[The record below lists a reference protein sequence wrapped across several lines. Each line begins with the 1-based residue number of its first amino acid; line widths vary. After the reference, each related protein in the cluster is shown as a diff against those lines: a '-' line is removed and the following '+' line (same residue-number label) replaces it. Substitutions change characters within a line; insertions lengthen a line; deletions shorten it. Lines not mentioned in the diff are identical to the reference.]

1 MTSSKIKSERGIS
14 LVSLVITIVVIIILA
29 NVIIYNVRDDLKLG
43 NLTEMQNDIETLRDK
58 VSSYYTQNGKIPA
71 SIEYTNIS
79 HIEEAGV
86 ISQAIDTGKFL
97 VIDLSALENLTLNN
111 GKDFEQVK
119 ENPENANNYTDL
131 YIINETSHN
140 IFYVKGITIDDDTF
154 YKDYTADRIDTAP
167 VNLRYV
173 ENVKIPDGFYYVG
186 GTRDEGIVIKS
197 NDNTEAYQWVQQE
210 EKITEV
216 PNDIEINADEK
227 EDFIQSANAYQGYYK
242 SVNTSQEYATRSIKS
257 SKAIYLTLENW
268 SPVYDEE
275 GIYKDKN
282 GDTAYI
288 PKGFSV
294 SETSGENTVHE
305 GLVVKDRNNNEWVW
319 IEVPKSIY
327 TTAKSSEDYDEIE
340 KDMQTYAS
348 SYRDSNCTD
357 AWYAKE
363 QHGFESATEY
373 NNWKNNMLKSVYEKG
388 GFYIGRYEVGTDIAR
403 TSSTATETT
412 PMIQQNAY
420 PYNYVACKQAQTLS
434 KSLATEGNTTSL
446 MFGIQWDLALKHIE
460 TKSAK
465 TQSELKTNST
475 TWGNYLNSSFDVSR
489 KKVQYGTFSSTA
501 VNWTMITPNYT
512 KSASSDVLL
521 TTGATNRNSV
531 LNIYDL
537 AGNVWEWTLEGTN
550 DTSKPCA
557 VRSGSSHDDGN
568 TYPVSQRF
576 NDVSSDANY
585 SLGFRCVLY

>member
-1 MTSSKIKSERGIS
+1 MTRSKIKSAKGIS
-14 LVSLVITIVVIIILA
+14 LISLIITIIVLMILA
-29 NVIIYNVRDDLKLG
+29 NIIIYNVRNELKLG
-43 NLTEMQNDIETLRDK
+43 NMTEMQSDIDNLRDK
-58 VSSYYTQNGKIPA
+58 VSSYYIQNGKIPA
-71 SIEYTNIS
+71 SIEYTNINP
-79 HIEEAGV
+79 IEEAGV
-86 ISQAIDTGKFL
+86 ISQAVDTGRFL

-119 ENPENANNYTDL
+119 EKPENANNYTDL

-140 IFYVKGITIDDDTF
+140 IFYAKGVTIDDDTF
-154 YKDYTADRIDTAP
+154 YTDYTSDSIDTAP
-167 VNLRYV
+167 VNLKYV

-186 GTRDEGIVIKS
+186 GTRDEGIVIKN

-210 EKITEV
+210 EKISEV
-216 PNDIEINADEK
+216 PNDIEIDADEK
-227 EDFIQSANAYQGYYK
+227 EDFIQSVNAYQGYYK
-242 SVNTSQEYATRSIKS
+242 SVNTSQEYATRSVKS

-282 GDTAYI
+282 GDTVYI

-294 SETSGENTVHE
+294 SEIAGENTVRE
-305 GLVVKDRNNNEWVW
+305 GLVVKDSHQNEWVW

-357 AWYAKE
+357 TWYTKE
-363 QHGFESATEY
+363 QHGFENASEY

-388 GFYIGRYEVGTDIAR
+388 GFYIGRYEVGTATAI
-403 TSSTATETT
+403 TSNFTTETT
-412 PMIQQNAY
+412 PIIQQNAY
-420 PYNYVACKQAQTLS
+420 PYNYVTCKEAQILA
-434 KSLATEGNTTSL
+434 KGLATEEKTASL
-446 MFGIQWDLALKHIE
+446 MFGIQWDLTLKHIE

-475 TWGNYLNSSFDVSR
+475 TWGNYLNSAFDVSK
-489 KKVQYGTFSSTA
+489 KKVQYGTSSSTT
-501 VNWTMITPNYT
+501 VNWTTINPNYT
-512 KSASSDVLL
+512 KLASSDVLL

-550 DTSKPCA
+550 DTSKPCV

-568 TYPVSQRF
+568 TYPASQRF
-576 NDVSSDANY
+576 NDVSSDVNY